1 MKCREGASPGREE
14 GRVVEP
20 VRGQERLVRN
30 GMKKRMKWGIM
41 AFLIFSTGLSSVTR
55 QDKTYH

>member
-1 MKCREGASPGREE
+1 MICREGASPGREE
-14 GRVVEP
+14 GIVVE
-20 VRGQERLVRN
+20 QEKELERLVRN
-30 GMKKRMKWGIM
+30 GRKKRMKWGIM